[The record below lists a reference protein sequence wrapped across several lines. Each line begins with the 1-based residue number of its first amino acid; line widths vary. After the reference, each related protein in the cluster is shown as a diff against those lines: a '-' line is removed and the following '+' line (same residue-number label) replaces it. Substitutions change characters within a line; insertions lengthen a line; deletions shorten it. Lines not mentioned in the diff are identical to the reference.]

1 LVFIKNFIIF
11 VEMKKVPNKI
21 TEYIKDL
28 NNKESFQVLITA
40 MGFTPREGADIL
52 DVYIFD
58 DLQFNPHGVI
68 AGAIHATL
76 NFGDKWISVVGGGEG
91 LYGDGETTFEVF
103 TSEVEDI
110 EGHIGKDRVTEIL
123 LELQEDDI
131 G

>member
-1 LVFIKNFIIF
+1 
-11 VEMKKVPNKI
+11 MKKVPNKI
-21 TEYIKDL
+21 REYIKDL
-28 NNKESFQVLITA
+28 NNKESFHVLTTA
-40 MGFTPREGADIL
+40 MGFTTREAADIL

-68 AGAIHATL
+68 PRAIQAGL

-91 LYGDGETTFEVF
+91 LYGDGETTFEVL
-103 TSEVEDI
+103 TSEVEDV
-110 EGHIGKDRVTEIL
+110 EGHIEKERVTEIL

>member
-21 TEYIKDL
+21 REYIKDL
-28 NNKESFQVLITA
+28 NNKESFHILTTA
-40 MGFTPREGADIL
+40 MGFTPREAADIL
-52 DVYIFD
+52 NVYIFD
-58 DLQFNPHGVI
+58 DLQFNPHGVVP
-68 AGAIHATL
+68 GAVQATL
-76 NFGDKWISVVGGGEG
+76 NFGDKYISVVGGGEG
-91 LYGDGETTFEVF
+91 LYGNGETSFEVL
-103 TSEVEDI
+103 TSEAEDV

>member
-1 LVFIKNFIIF
+1 
-11 VEMKKVPNKI
+11 MKKVPTKI
-21 TEYIKDL
+21 REYIKDL
-28 NNKESFQVLITA
+28 NNKESFHVLTTA
-40 MGFTPREGADIL
+40 MGFTPREAADIL
-52 DVYIFD
+52 DVYIFG
-58 DLQFNPHGVI
+58 DLQFHSHGVI
-68 AGAIHATL
+68 PDAIQSTL

-103 TSEVEDI
+103 TSEVEDV

>member
-21 TEYIKDL
+21 REYIKDL
-28 NNKESFQVLITA
+28 NNKESFHILTTA
-40 MGFTPREGADIL
+40 MGFTPTEAGDIL
-52 DVYIFD
+52 NVYIFD
-58 DLQFNPHGVI
+58 DLQFNPHGVVP
-68 AGAIHATL
+68 GAVQATL
-76 NFGDKWISVVGGGEG
+76 NFGDKYISVVGGGEG
-91 LYGDGETTFEVF
+91 LYGNGETSFEVL
-103 TSEVEDI
+103 TSEAEDV